1 MQIHF
6 ATNYILKKIPNKNS
20 RFCYLESKRE
30 TGFGLC
36 CVVDDVGG
44 QATCQKPR
52 TKDNSVGSACVW
64 EMNWQD
70 THALGGDQEQF
81 LVFLSFNHC
90 SLTKQNLH
98 IKVPV
103 SLFQCIS
110 LLNCKQCCLRLKSFF
125 FLKSLF
131 YFFPKTSEF

>member
-1 MQIHF
+1 MDSVAWLMTLGDRPH
-6 ATNYILKKIPNKNS
+6 ARSLELKITLLVQHVS
-20 RFCYLESKRE
+20 GRWWISK
-30 TGFGLC
+30 T
-36 CVVDDVGG
+36 D
-44 QATCQKPR
+44 
-52 TKDNSVGSACVW
+52 
-64 EMNWQD
+64 
-70 THALGGDQEQF
+70 ALGGDQEQF

-131 YFFPKTSEF
+131 SFFPKPFEYLDIPLYLSLVTHHIHIFQN